1 MKSAKDYLVAE
12 FPDLNAAQKEL
23 LSALLPAFGFEGI
36 EETETALKAYIPG
49 KQWDAAALKEFL
61 EQYNLH
67 LPFSTQTLPDKNWNE
82 AWEKSYEP
90 VVVAEQ
96 VLIKT
101 SFHPAQKNYPFEI
114 LIDPQMS
121 FGTGHHETTQLML
134 EMMLAEDF
142 ENKSVL
148 DFGSGTGVLSILAH
162 KMNAK
167 SIVAIDMDEW
177 AYRNIMENLEK
188 NHAQNIQPLLGGAEA
203 LPAAQFQIIL
213 ANVNKNILLG
223 NMKILASRLINHGT
237 ILFSGLLLHD
247 ETDMAQSAGKNGL
260 ILLDKKTKNE
270 WLCLK
275 FSKQ

>member
-167 SIVAIDMDEW
+167 SIVAVDVDEW

-223 NMKILASRLINHGT
+223 NMEILASRLINNGT

-247 ETDMAQSAGKNGL
+247 ETGMVQSAGKNGL